1 MHFRLPRE
9 LEQGFR
15 IKKYTALDILRS
27 QVAHPPLV
35 SPEHFCFYTFGY
47 NVHYGSCLLSSLG
60 LLRLVASRM
69 VTLEPRKEHFCSSNN
84 PGNLLSLPCRSSLNA
99 CGVCRIPYQ
108 QEHAMLRHR
117 WLLEASAAVLNLTI
131 LPCNW
136 RILRKCSPRYA
147 EKDHQQLV
155 ELRSQRDAL
164 QEKLVSGDRAQVDG
178 EQIQVRAQVYQEE
191 RSIVPEEVK
200 VLTEGID
207 F

>member
-1 MHFRLPRE
+1 MLLGTAKRNSGSWRTRSPPRGVSLSALSAMKKRRLPS
-9 LEQGFR
+9 
-15 IKKYTALDILRS
+15 T
-27 QVAHPPLV
+27 LV
-35 SPEHFCFYTFGY
+35 LHSTLSVPSAGAINWIFLPCPSP
-47 NVHYGSCLLSSLG
+47 
-60 LLRLVASRM
+60 
-69 VTLEPRKEHFCSSNN
+69 
-84 PGNLLSLPCRSSLNA
+84 LSLPSRPSLNA

>member
-1 MHFRLPRE
+1 M
-9 LEQGFR
+9 
-15 IKKYTALDILRS
+15 
-27 QVAHPPLV
+27 
-35 SPEHFCFYTFGY
+35 
-47 NVHYGSCLLSSLG
+47 
-60 LLRLVASRM
+60 
-69 VTLEPRKEHFCSSNN
+69 
-84 PGNLLSLPCRSSLNA
+84 
-99 CGVCRIPYQ
+99 
-108 QEHAMLRHR
+108 
-117 WLLEASAAVLNLTI
+117 TI
-131 LPCNW
+131 LPCN
-136 RILRKCSPRYA
+136 RRKCPSRYA